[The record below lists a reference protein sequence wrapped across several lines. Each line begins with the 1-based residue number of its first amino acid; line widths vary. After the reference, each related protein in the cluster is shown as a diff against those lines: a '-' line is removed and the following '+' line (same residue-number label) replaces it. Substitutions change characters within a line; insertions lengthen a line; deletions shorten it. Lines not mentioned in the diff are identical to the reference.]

1 MSRAAVQFG
10 RVRAGRMPAVGQ
22 CWPYTESLSKPGAST
37 QSPTE
42 GRDHVAES
50 ERERVDGSL
59 FGTAVLGG
67 KGALG

>member
-1 MSRAAVQFG
+1 
-10 RVRAGRMPAVGQ
+10 MPAVGQ
-22 CWPYTESLSKPGAST
+22 RWSEKETLSEPGGST

-50 ERERVDGSL
+50 ERERVDGSV